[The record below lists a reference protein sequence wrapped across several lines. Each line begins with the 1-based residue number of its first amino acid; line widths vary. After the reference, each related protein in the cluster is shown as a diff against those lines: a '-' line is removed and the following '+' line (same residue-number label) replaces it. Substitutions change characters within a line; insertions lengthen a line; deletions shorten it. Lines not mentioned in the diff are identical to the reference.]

1 MTPERKP
8 LTGPDRE
15 KMIEAWRIAQGR
27 KVRRVLKSTFGKND
41 ILGMD
46 VLSYSPLDFY
56 LDQVTTVRHISD
68 RKKKIVE
75 ILEEPPKFLII
86 GVFVHG
92 IDGYRIGKEK
102 IMERWVMEE
111 WLYDGTWER
120 TEIPPVDFYSGGRS
134 PTKDQEGI
142 ITPKGKKKSKRKVNH

>member
-75 ILEEPPKFLII
+75 MIFVPVYAFLRFLLILNF
-86 GVFVHG
+86 FN
-92 IDGYRIGKEK
+92 K
-102 IMERWVMEE
+102 IA
-111 WLYDGTWER
+111 D
-120 TEIPPVDFYSGGRS
+120 PA
-134 PTKDQEGI
+134 
-142 ITPKGKKKSKRKVNH
+142 